1 MSSVLSSESRRL
13 LHDHAVSEKQYMIW
27 AMTRFRGL
35 AFKSGLAIT
44 AVVAGLFGYMG
55 YGAYGENFVEEAW
68 AAWGLGLFFVLLFGG
83 VAFSMKH
90 GGPEY
95 AQRSDLT
102 GGNELL
108 DVERRTSAAFI
119 KKLKDRDWEAIR
131 RVDVKA
137 YEAKEAAREAAK
149 QPPAQG
155 HDGEARIERLQRL
168 KKRMKKWGLWGLIP
182 FFVSVVAVPSYL
194 APLFGE
200 ALWWRFVLMILLG
213 VAYLAPLI
221 GLHGWL
227 FLLGYL
233 SVRLRKIFV
242 AAEYT
247 EYDTIYRGKTAVV
260 LGWIAM
266 LAAAVSFAT
275 FMLLAVGLG
284 GLGLGWW

>member
-1 MSSVLSSESRRL
+1 MSDVFPPESRRL
-13 LHDHAVSEKQYMIW
+13 LADHGVSEKQYMIW
-27 AMTRFRGL
+27 GMQRFFNLSFKAGL
-35 AFKSGLAIT
+35 VIT
-44 AVVAGLFGYMG
+44 AVVAGFFGYIG
-55 YGAYGENFVEEAW
+55 YGAYGEDPVEGWIAL
-68 AAWGLGLFFVLLFGG
+68 GIGLFFVLLFGG

-95 AQRSDLT
+95 AYPTYLT
-102 GGNELL
+102 VGHELL
-108 DVERRTSAAFI
+108 EVFRITSEKFI

-137 YEAKEAAREAAK
+137 YEVGEAAREAAK
-149 QPPAQG
+149 RLPAQG

-168 KKRMKKWGLWGLIP
+168 KKRMRKIGLWGLIL
-182 FFVSVVAVPSYL
+182 FFVLIALVPSYL
-194 APLFGE
+194 TPLFEE

-233 SVRLRKIFV
+233 GVKLRKIFV
-242 AAEYT
+242 AAEWM

-275 FMLLAVGLG
+275 FAFLAVGLG